1 MQLLKQAFEN
11 FKAFASPGPPLH
23 RDTLTLEEAL
33 PLLVPKVRPRFT
45 YEALALERG
54 RACPVFRPLAG
65 TFAHSLAVDCPDWEL
80 DLSAGE
86 LERWGADFDVL
97 LQRARTNLLLRG
109 GEECFRQVRPGL
121 FRSSWQDKLDG
132 SRALLPGML
141 RGLPLRG
148 DPVVVL
154 PNRDTLLVAGAEDSQ
169 ALGWMLEGALEF
181 VREDPNSLNGCPLRW
196 SGYQW
201 EAWEARAGHP
211 AAALLERV
219 RRRRLLEEYTRQKT
233 LLDRLHDRT
242 GQSVSVAPFQL
253 RRNASGVMGS
263 CTFLPQGAEE
273 GWLPEAD
280 RVGLMGGSP
289 GFPTCHW
296 VAWDV
301 ARQRLGNLLEPM
313 GLFPERYRVKAS
325 AELIGPLL
333 ETAI

>member
-1 MQLLKQAFEN
+1 
-11 FKAFASPGPPLH
+11 
-23 RDTLTLEEAL
+23 
-33 PLLVPKVRPRFT
+33 
-45 YEALALERG
+45 
-54 RACPVFRPLAG
+54 
-65 TFAHSLAVDCPDWEL
+65 
-80 DLSAGE
+80 
-86 LERWGADFDVL
+86 
-97 LQRARTNLLLRG
+97 
-109 GEECFRQVRPGL
+109 
-121 FRSSWQDKLDG
+121 
-132 SRALLPGML
+132 
-141 RGLPLRG
+141 
-148 DPVVVL
+148 
-154 PNRDTLLVAGAEDSQ
+154 
-169 ALGWMLEGALEF
+169 
-181 VREDPNSLNGCPLRW
+181 
-196 SGYQW
+196 
-201 EAWEARAGHP
+201 
-211 AAALLERV
+211 V